1 MNIDTSFQPRV
12 DLLDF
17 SRAGA
22 SQGAST
28 TSKTKSNLRG
38 ATFEEAE
45 WVRMKADS
53 YLEEIAKTRPLRMGL
68 MGQGEYDIYFVPS
81 GVLDNALNIP
91 GVGEKAP
98 NWSTEY
104 SNTAKCWNEFYNVLG
119 EYGINHNDPQS
130 MQEFFTNKTLFDEV
144 NSVYEERMSK
154 LL

>member
-1 MNIDTSFQPRV
+1 MNIDTSVQPRV

-17 SRAGA
+17 SRAN
-22 SQGAST
+22 ST
-28 TSKTKSNLRG
+28 QNKNSTSKAKCYVPGITPEDLERV
-38 ATFEEAE
+38 AAA
-45 WVRMKADS
+45 ADKR
-53 YLEEIAKTRPLRMGL
+53 LEEIAKTRPLTMGL
-68 MGQGEYDIYFVPS
+68 MGQGEYDLYFVPS
-81 GVLDNALNIP
+81 GVLDNALNVP

-104 SNTAKCWNEFYNVLG
+104 SNTAKCWNEFYSVLG

-130 MQEFFTNKTLFDEV
+130 MQEFFANKTLFDEV